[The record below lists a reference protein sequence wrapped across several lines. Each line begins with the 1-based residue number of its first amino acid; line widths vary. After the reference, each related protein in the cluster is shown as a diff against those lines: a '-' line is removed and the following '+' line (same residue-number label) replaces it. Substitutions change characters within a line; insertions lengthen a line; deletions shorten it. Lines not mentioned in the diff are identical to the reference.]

1 MSTAVFPVLGAVLA
15 PAFGEALGLLWLW
28 ASLGALL
35 TVASVL
41 VPPPVMR
48 GSLRQLELE
57 LPLETLSVPGEASR
71 SPSPATRR
79 FLAPQL
85 AWTKAVR
92 VSRGALICGMAL
104 GGAVALLGMVSLL
117 TDGDWRP
124 SLGFFV
130 VAGALQ
136 AFHFPTRR
144 RIRDAL
150 ETTYDAQ
157 LEL

>member
-1 MSTAVFPVLGAVLA
+1 
-15 PAFGEALGLLWLW
+15 
-28 ASLGALL
+28 
-35 TVASVL
+35 
-41 VPPPVMR
+41 MR
-48 GSLRQLELE
+48 GGLRQLE
-57 LPLETLSVPGEASR
+57 LPLETLSLPGESSSYREAA
-71 SPSPATRR
+71 PSARR

-85 AWTKAVR
+85 AWTKAIPVY
-92 VSRGALICGMAL
+92 RGALISGMAL
-104 GGAVALLGMVSLL
+104 AEAVALLGMVSLL

-136 AFHFPTRR
+136 VFHFPTARR
-144 RIRDAL
+144 VQSAL